1 MNGYEAYKIYLSL
14 KVHFTEEKY
23 NYFQG
28 VLKVNPKTFQKRNDV
43 AQFNKL
49 AKHKDLIGLIV
60 SNIIKREISGYDL
73 NTSTADDI
81 YEDWA
86 RRKSAIS
93 YIYSEEIKR
102 LDPEVTSNFKFT
114 LAGYPKII
122 RLYLQRKIS
131 LETFVILLYQ
141 TNTIKYYDKK
151 LRNDT
156 LWKELSL
163 KIRKYKPFIIWKYKE
178 LNDIFREKFNIDQKE
193 KMKNADT
200 VRM

>member
-1 MNGYEAYKIYLSL
+1 MNAYEAYRIYLSL
-14 KVHFTEEKY
+14 KVHFTEESY
-23 NYFQG
+23 NFFQG
-28 VLKVNPKTFQKRNDV
+28 HLKVNVKTFQKRNDV
-43 AQFNKL
+43 PQFVRL
-49 AKHKDLIGLIV
+49 AKHKDVIGLIV
-60 SNIIKREISGYDL
+60 SNIIVREISGYDL
-73 NTSTADDI
+73 NTSTADQI
-81 YEDWA
+81 YNDWL
-86 RRKSAIS
+86 RRKSAMS

-114 LAGYPKII
+114 LAGYPKVI

-151 LRNDT
+151 LKDDT

-163 KIRKYKPFIIWKYKE
+163 KIRKYKPFIGWKYKE
-178 LNDIFREKFNIDQKE
+178 LNDIFREKFNIEQKE
-193 KMKNADT
+193 KMKDDV